1 MYSSKNGPTRACA
14 PAGSVMVF
22 SKFDFRVP
30 VRGLDAERSAESQK
44 LLAVLLNISLVEVG
58 LLEPLVAVVEISTE
72 QGPRGVGVDSLV
84 AWVRRSQR
92 SGRQETGKD
101 GLEFHLSACEETGE
115 KTSERC
121 LLKRE
126 KSSLV
131 HSTN

>member
-1 MYSSKNGPTRACA
+1 M
-14 PAGSVMVF
+14 
-22 SKFDFRVP
+22 FDFRVP

-44 LLAVLLNISLVEVG
+44 LLAVLLNISLVKVG

-84 AWVRRSQR
+84 AGMRRSQR

-126 KSSLV
+126 KRDHLFTRPTDTTKQKSSPCR
-131 HSTN
+131 TGKETED